1 MKKLLLLL
9 LLGIPLTD
17 AYAEECVVLLHG
29 LARST
34 HSFHK
39 TETHLSNQYYRV
51 LNIGY
56 PSTQHSIHELS
67 EIAVAESITQ
77 ANDLECETIHFVTHS
92 LGGMLV
98 RDYLANHTIE
108 NLGRVVML
116 GPPNKGSEVV
126 DYIGDW
132 KLFEWING
140 PAGQELGTDSLSVP
154 NLLGSADFELGV
166 IAGDRS
172 INWMNSLM
180 IDGPDDGKVSVERS
194 KIEGMSDHITLHT
207 THTFMMKKKEVLNQ
221 ITYFLEHGFFEKE
234 QTN

>member
-39 TETHLSNQYYRV
+39 TETHLSNQHYRV

-207 THTFMMKKKEVLNQ
+207 THTFMMKKKR
-221 ITYFLEHGFFEKE
+221 F
-234 QTN
+234 